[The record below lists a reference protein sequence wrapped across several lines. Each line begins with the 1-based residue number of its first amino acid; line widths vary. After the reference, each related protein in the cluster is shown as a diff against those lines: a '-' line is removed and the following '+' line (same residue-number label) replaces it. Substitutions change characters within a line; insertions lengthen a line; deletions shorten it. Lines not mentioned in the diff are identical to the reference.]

1 MVVWAPRLHPL
12 GDVWLHTYQNW
23 MLTFLLFL
31 ASEETITSKCPA
43 TWDGWQCWPEGGV
56 PGQVEYSPC
65 PNYIYFHSM
74 DQFSCGSKWIWPL
87 HLLFNSPHADTIHSF
102 GLQSTENPNCIRSIG
117 TPWQSISLA
126 QTHAA
131 KRQASKVLASQYW
144 RPIFRGRIFKLKLK
158 FYYANRPC
166 RFQK

>member
-87 HLLFNSPHADTIHSF
+87 HLLFNVSYNI
-102 GLQSTENPNCIRSIG
+102 
-117 TPWQSISLA
+117 
-126 QTHAA
+126 
-131 KRQASKVLASQYW
+131 
-144 RPIFRGRIFKLKLK
+144 IFKGYAEKQCMENGRW
-158 FYYANRPC
+158 FYSNESGEWTNYKTCSRVKAHLTQERVHVALYGISVAALTPAIII
-166 RFQK
+166 FFSYKY

>member
-1 MVVWAPRLHPL
+1 MRSHSIINRSRLGCISQGILYWSQFLVFFEGFRSPKLCQHKKVWH
-12 GDVWLHTYQNW
+12 
-23 MLTFLLFL
+23 FLKTLKIFTKNIFDFWTKNL
-31 ASEETITSKCPA
+31 WTEIEIAVYDRKNT
-43 TWDGWQCWPEGGV
+43 V
-56 PGQVEYSPC
+56 
-65 PNYIYFHSM
+65 
-74 DQFSCGSKWIWPL
+74 
-87 HLLFNSPHADTIHSF
+87 LFNSPHADTIHSF

-126 QTHAA
+126 QTHEA